1 MKEILI
7 PEQHYEYYDES
18 SEEFVYVNVKETK
31 FTIEHSLISL
41 SKWEEKWKKPF
52 LKEEDK
58 TKEEMED
65 YIRCMT
71 IERNIDPKVY
81 KYIPD
86 HILNDIVEYIREQK
100 TATWF
105 NDNLIGA
112 QTNQREQVTA
122 EVIYYWMIVLS
133 IPIEFQKWHLSKLL
147 TLIKVVNIKSNHGN
161 TKADKVKAAKERARL
176 NEARRKMYNTRG

>member
-7 PEQHYEYYDES
+7 PEQHYEYFDED
-18 SEEFVYVNVKETK
+18 SEEFVYVDIDETR

-41 SKWEEKWKKPF
+41 SKWEGKWKKPF
-52 LKEEDK
+52 LKDDK

-71 IERNIDPKVY
+71 LTHNVDPKVY

-86 HILNDIVEYIREQK
+86 HIWTEIIEYIEEKQ

-105 NDNLIGA
+105 NDALIGA
-112 QTNQREQVTA
+112 QKNPREQITS
-122 EVIYYWMIVLS
+122 EIIYFWMISLS
-133 IPIEFQKWHLSKLL
+133 IPIEFQKWHLSRLL
-147 TLIKVVNIKSNHGN
+147 TLIKVVNVKSQG
-161 TKADKVKAAKERARL
+161 TKNVDKAQAARERAKL
-176 NEARRKMYNTRG
+176 NEARRKMYNTKG